1 MQFNLVNDQELV
13 FSVHGIYDCSVW
25 SANRP
30 VALPHFLGILLC
42 VTVLGV
48 TPGLLAIT
56 GSAVICL

>member
-13 FSVHGIYDCSVW
+13 LSVHGICECPVW

-30 VALPHFLGILLC
+30 VALPHFLCISLC

-48 TPGLLAIT
+48 TPGLLPIT
-56 GSAVICL
+56 WSAVICL